1 MRFICVLVVVA
12 IPLAAARAE
21 EVARGPHEAI
31 EAFAKRVLPPHTEP
45 ATRPVD
51 LTLGPLGKAGVVL
64 FVPMGDVANYT
75 GWVFLP
81 GANGGYKRVVLP
93 PLETEAGIFDVEVKA
108 VFAADAD
115 GDGIPE
121 LCVLSHYYRN
131 GSGPDGDMW
140 FETDVF
146 RWDMTR
152 FVLFEDAIE
161 ASLDLKNAKAVRAYF
176 AKHPVKPLTKPS
188 APQLPAPQPAAPK

>member
-1 MRFICVLVVVA
+1 MRFIFIVAVLGLPVG
-12 IPLAAARAE
+12 IRARADE
-21 EVARGPHEAI
+21 GARGPHESI
-31 EAFAKRVLPPHTEP
+31 EAFAKRILPPHSELSTK
-45 ATRPVD
+45 PVD
-51 LTLGPLGKAGVVL
+51 VTLGPLGKAGVVL

-81 GANGGYKRVVLP
+81 GDGGTYKKFVLP
-93 PLETEAGIFDVEVKA
+93 PLETDAGQFDVEVKA

-115 GDGIPE
+115 GDGVPE

-146 RWDMTR
+146 RWDTIR
-152 FVLFEDAIE
+152 FLPFPSAVK

-176 AKHPVKPLTKPS
+176 AKHPAKSSPS
-188 APQLPAPQPAAPK
+188 K